1 MKHIFLD
8 TNVVLDFLLKRQPF
22 AQDAATIF
30 ELSKRKKLKMSVSS
44 LSINNID
51 YVISKLDSR
60 AKSRKIISQL
70 IRLVDIQS
78 AGKST
83 VEKAAQSEFK
93 DFEDA
98 LQNYCAE
105 EAKVSTI
112 VTRNVKDYAKSDLS
126 ILTPSELLSVV
137 S

>member
-1 MKHIFLD
+1 M
-8 TNVVLDFLLKRQPF
+8 
-22 AQDAATIF
+22 
-30 ELSKRKKLKMSVSS
+30 
-44 LSINNID
+44 LSI
-51 YVISKLDSR
+51 SK
-60 AKSRKIISQL
+60 I

-78 AGKST
+78 VGKST

-112 VTRNVKDYAKSDLS
+112 VTRNVKDYNKSNLS
-126 ILTPSELLSVV
+126 ILTPSELLAVV
-137 S
+137 A